1 MVVDDTLGKS
11 PRPSGNAL
19 SQPADLHEYNGSSQ
33 KRRRLSFG
41 HSPLTPAKSAEDKL
55 SPTKRVKHR
64 ADSPT
69 LSLHSDE
76 EEPEAVIHLPPSTEM
91 KVLNQELKSLKDEL
105 KQTRKANKMAEAEKA
120 EAEKDIRQLR
130 QQIAQL
136 TGGDIEN
143 CSEEQL
149 HQLGKVLAH
158 AQVAPDVS
166 RFEGDT

>member
-19 SQPADLHEYNGSSQ
+19 SQPADLQEYSRSSQ

-41 HSPLTPAKSAEDKL
+41 HSPLTPAKAEEKL
-55 SPTKRVKHR
+55 SPTEPVKHR

-76 EEPEAVIHLPPSTEM
+76 EELEADIHLPPRTEM
-91 KVLNQELKSLKDEL
+91 KVLKQELKSLTEEL

-120 EAEKDIRQLR
+120 EAEKEIRQLR

-136 TGGDIEN
+136 TGGNIEN

-149 HQLGKVLAH
+149 HQLGKVLTH
-158 AQVAPDVS
+158 AQVAPDAS
-166 RFEGDT
+166 RVKGDR